1 MMPAGKIK
9 AGAAMSDRGD
19 QDIPGWVAW
28 MREPVGRGITN
39 AVLLSVLLVAAKANG
54 FLGPEQPISLGMIV
68 ESVAFGVLFGV
79 VMYAYTRWR
88 ESRARSKD

>member
-1 MMPAGKIK
+1 
-9 AGAAMSDRGD
+9 
-19 QDIPGWVAW
+19 
-28 MREPVGRGITN
+28 
-39 AVLLSVLLVAAKANG
+39 
-54 FLGPEQPISLGMIV
+54 MIV